1 MVPIMYLIYPFL
13 YIVNRSGSSVTPR
26 DVSASFSLVRR
37 PSKTSSSVLKCTYDS
52 YSSFRA
58 AFVQVC
64 IYANV
69 TSSSSESHM
78 TSTKKS
84 LGFPMARRKDCL
96 EAGLSRRSA
105 RDGDEARGCSSES
118 LLPRR
123 PETKVGRDWAL
134 SSLGNSSSSCLST
147 GAPSSCLFGSDS
159 FPPASLWSSLQCDP
173 VLRLPVDKS
182 QTMVL

>member
-1 MVPIMYLIYPFL
+1 MFQHHSAWLDVPAKQTPP
-13 YIVNRSGSSVTPR
+13 SSNVLMILTP
-26 DVSASFSLVRR
+26 AFMQH
-37 PSKTSSSVLKCTYDS
+37 
-52 YSSFRA
+52 
-58 AFVQVC
+58 FVQVC

-96 EAGLSRRSA
+96 EAGGSRRSA
-105 RDGDEARGCSSES
+105 RDGDEARGRSSES
-118 LLPRR
+118 LLSRR

-134 SSLGNSSSSCLST
+134 SSPGNSSISCLST
-147 GAPSSCLFGSDS
+147 GALSSCLLASDS
-159 FPPASLWSSLQCDP
+159 LPPASLWSSLQCDP

-182 QTMVL
+182 QRVVL

>member
-1 MVPIMYLIYPFL
+1 MILTPAFFL
-13 YIVNRSGSSVTPR
+13 QH
-26 DVSASFSLVRR
+26 
-37 PSKTSSSVLKCTYDS
+37 
-52 YSSFRA
+52 
-58 AFVQVC
+58 FVQVC

-96 EAGLSRRSA
+96 EAGGSRRSA
-105 RDGDEARGCSSES
+105 RDGDEAGGRSSES

-134 SSLGNSSSSCLST
+134 SSPGNSSISCLSSSCL
-147 GAPSSCLFGSDS
+147 LGSDS
-159 FPPASLWSSLQCDP
+159 LPPASLRSSLQCDP
-173 VLRLPVDKS
+173 VLQLPVDKS
-182 QTMVL
+182 QRWEMKQSEPKDGEESRWQKSPSLSRPPPSVSSWWRGGAEP